1 MRGFF
6 FTYILPESLKS
17 SFRGPSS
24 TLKMF
29 MPTGSQVYKAIKKKQ
44 QWKERSE
51 KNASSQK
58 VPRLGSGLLLLRF
71 YVIPFTYFIVLQT
84 RKQESIEV
92 SFFLFPF
99 LFIFLAPNYHGP
111 KPFQKFE

>member
-1 MRGFF
+1 
-6 FTYILPESLKS
+6 
-17 SFRGPSS
+17 
-24 TLKMF
+24 
-29 MPTGSQVYKAIKKKQ
+29 MPTGSQVYKAIKKNNSGKREV
-44 QWKERSE
+44 K
-51 KNASSQK
+51 KKGSSQK